1 MNSEKETT
9 KAAKNMYIPVMFFKN
24 PVYNVMCLGY
34 FQQLKIYRLQQ
45 KFWVA
50 AFLKKD
56 FEHLVTKNRW
66 H

>member
-34 FQQLKIYRLQQ
+34 FQQLKINRLKQ
-45 KFWVA
+45 KF
-50 AFLKKD
+50 
-56 FEHLVTKNRW
+56 
-66 H
+66 